1 MLELLKEIILDA
13 QSSELFTG
21 VYRHLKIS
29 GVPHKATIIIG
40 VRRCGK
46 STFLNQIAEK
56 LLSTGIP
63 KENILSVNF
72 FDDRLSPLKSLGL
85 DLVLQAYYSLFPYKK
100 SAEKVY
106 YFFDEIQAMPNWEAF
121 VDRCLRTE
129 NCEIYISGSSAQML
143 SVEIAT
149 QMRGRALSWEL
160 FPFSFMEFAD
170 YHHVK
175 SSPPFNTME
184 KLILKNAFDQYWE
197 SGGFPEVAALEKPLR
212 IKIHQ
217 EYFNTILY
225 RDLIERYDISHP
237 RALTDLARKL
247 AENIASFYT
256 INSLTGYLK
265 SIGHN
270 VPKSSV
276 SEYLKWFEDAYFLMT
291 VRLYDASW
299 QRSNANAKKIYAV
312 DHALV
317 RSVSSGILV
326 NSGHLLENLVFTC
339 LRRLTAEVFYYRTSG
354 NHEVDFLIKN
364 KKGQLLIFQ
373 VCETLADPVTR
384 KREIRALQ
392 AAMSELNLDKSIIIT
407 RDEQESIQVETG
419 VIEVLPVWK
428 FLLEFRS

>member
-1 MLELLKEIILDA
+1 MLELLKEIIVDA
-13 QSSELFTG
+13 QTTDLFTG
-21 VYRHLKIS
+21 VSRQLKIT
-29 GVPHKATIIIG
+29 GVPNKATIVIG

-46 STFLNQIAEK
+46 STFLNQIAGK
-56 LLSTGIP
+56 LVSGGIS

-72 FDDRLSPLKSLGL
+72 FDDRLSPLKSMGL

-100 SAEKVY
+100 SKEKVY

-160 FPFSFMEFAD
+160 FPFSFREFAD
-170 YHHVK
+170 FHQVK
-175 SSPPFNTME
+175 NSPPLNSAE
-184 KLILKNAFDQYWE
+184 KLILKSTFERYWE
-197 SGGFPEVAALEKPLR
+197 SGGFPEVAALDKAVR

-217 EYFNTILY
+217 EYFNAILY

-247 AENIASFYT
+247 AENIASLYT

-265 SIGHN
+265 SVGHN

-299 QRSNANAKKIYAV
+299 QRSNANAKKIYAI

-317 RSVSSGILV
+317 RSVTSGILV
-326 NSGHLLENLVFTC
+326 NSGHLLENMVFTC
-339 LRRLTAEVFYYRTSG
+339 LRRQTAEVYYYRTSG

-364 KKGQLLIFQ
+364 NEGQVLIFQ
-373 VCETLADPVTR
+373 VCETLADPNTR
-384 KREIRALQ
+384 KREVRALQ
-392 AAMSELNLDKSIIIT
+392 AAMTELNLDKSILIT
-407 RDEQESIQVETG
+407 RNEQETIQVESG
-419 VIEVLPVWK
+419 LIEVQPIWK
-428 FLLEFRS
+428 FLLDFSI